1 MSSGSFSRDKTLS
14 DSRDWIAAHRGKG
27 VDCPVCDRKVKEY
40 SRPINRAQALAITR
54 MYVAAGT
61 DYVNVRNLKSQRG
74 YGTAD
79 KNNEI
84 SKLAHWG
91 LVQQHPD
98 PKRGGTWRV
107 TELGGQWVRGQI
119 KVPRNVIIYQADK
132 TADGTEMVLLR
143 EILAQGADAD
153 FDLRAVMADIRGVAR
168 RNTSSSGSM
177 NNDETLYR
185 RARRKTNANGVPLN
199 NVDDDSDGLFADA
212 TKEMQRVPNSLN
224 HEIFFG
230 DETVAEARE
239 WLHQNLFRGVFC
251 PTCDRIAVFKNYP
264 MKDSMARLLIEM
276 YRHHGTAPVDVREF
290 YLDGELV
297 DRNNYV
303 AKIAQRGL
311 VEEIPMR
318 RGDGGKAGWYQ
329 ITEEGENWIL
339 NRSVTPATVLSYNY
353 YSMNGQSKG
362 TVSIEEVFK
371 GSSRWSYRSLI
382 DGLDANLTEDV
393 LFDVKTP

>member
-1 MSSGSFSRDKTLS
+1 MSTDSFSRDKTLS
-14 DSRDWIAAHRGKG
+14 DSRDWIAANRGKG

-54 MYVAAGT
+54 MYVAAGN
-61 DYVNVRNLKSQRG
+61 DYVNVRNLRSQRG

-107 TELGGQWVRGQI
+107 TELGGRWVRGQT

-132 TADGTEMVLLR
+132 TADGDEMVLLR
-143 EILAQGADAD
+143 DILEQGADSD
-153 FDLRAVMADIRGVAR
+153 FDLRAVMADIGNVQYKKP
-168 RNTSSSGSM
+168 NSSGSM

-185 RARRKTNANGVPLN
+185 RSRRKTNSNGVQLN
-199 NVDDDSDGLFADA
+199 NVDDDSDGLFASSTD
-212 TKEMQRVPNSLN
+212 EMQRFPNSLN

-230 DETVAEARE
+230 DETVAVARE
-239 WLHQNLFRGVFC
+239 WLHKNLFRGVFC

-276 YRHHGTAPVDVREF
+276 YRHHGTQPVDVREF
-290 YLDGELV
+290 YLEGELV

-311 VEEIPMR
+311 VAEIPVR
-318 RGDGGKAGWYQ
+318 RGDGGKAGWYRLTQ
-329 ITEEGENWIL
+329 DGVDWIFG
-339 NRSVTPATVLSYNY
+339 RSETPATVLSYNY
-353 YSMNGQSKG
+353 YSKNGQSKG
-362 TVSIEEVFK
+362 TVSVTDVFDT
-371 GSSRWSYRSLI
+371 SARWTYRELME
-382 DGLDANLTEDV
+382 GLGATLEDDD
-393 LFDVKTP
+393 LFSELVA